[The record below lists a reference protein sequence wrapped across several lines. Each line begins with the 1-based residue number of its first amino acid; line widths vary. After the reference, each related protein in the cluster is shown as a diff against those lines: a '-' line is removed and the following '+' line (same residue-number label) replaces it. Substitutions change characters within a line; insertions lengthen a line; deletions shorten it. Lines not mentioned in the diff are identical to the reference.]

1 MMASMALVHQ
11 RKRLLG
17 ERPGS
22 ISAPALRLRHYR
34 DDEDIG
40 TWLELRQR
48 AFARQPLG
56 VRQWDEQD
64 FRREFLEKPWWR
76 PDWMWFAES
85 HSDDKPQC
93 VGTVTMALRQSSAS
107 TIPVV
112 HWLSVAP
119 QWRCRGVGRLLMNA
133 LEQAAWDAGF
143 REVAL
148 ETHAAW
154 REAQGFYD
162 ALGYHVVKTDPAT

>member
-1 MMASMALVHQ
+1 MMSGMASVIQ
-11 RKRLLG
+11 RIRVLSD
-17 ERPGS
+17 RPDS
-22 ISAPALRLRHYR
+22 ISVAAIRLRHYR
-34 DDEDIG
+34 GDEDIG
-40 TWLELRQR
+40 VWLNLRQR
-48 AFARQPLG
+48 AFARQTLG

-76 PDWMWFAES
+76 PDWMWFAELRT
-85 HSDDKPQC
+85 DDKPNC
-93 VGTVTMALRQSSAS
+93 VGTVTLALRQSLVS

-112 HWLSVAP
+112 HWLSVLP
-119 QWRCRGVGRLLMNA
+119 QWRRLGVGRLLMNA
-133 LEQAAWDAGF
+133 LELAAWDAGF

-162 ALGYHVVKTDPAT
+162 ALAYQVVKTGPAT